1 MTRVYTYLPF
11 SWLWVPGGTLI
22 VCVCIITIS
31 SEAEARELSLK
42 AQKVVQALEHLDI
55 QSKTIT
61 EVVDYVD
68 ASVKKG
74 YVALAQ
80 DEVAGGTLKMG
91 YDLGSGFHPGDVQLR
106 YTPED
111 SNTSYTAS
119 RTGVLASYQLH
130 F

>member
-1 MTRVYTYLPF
+1 MARIYTYISVP
-11 SWLWVPGGTLI
+11 WLWWPASTLF

-31 SEAEARELSLK
+31 SEAEARELSAK

-55 QSKTIT
+55 QSQTIT

-91 YDLGSGFHPGDVQLR
+91 YDLGAGFHPGDLQLR
-106 YTPED
+106 YTPEG

-119 RTGVLASYQLH
+119 RIGVLASYQLR